1 MGILFSL
8 SIFNYEIL
16 LEHLQAVIENDKL
29 SRCMQLEK
37 N

>member
-8 SIFNYEIL
+8 SVFNYGIL
-16 LEHLQAVIENDKL
+16 LEHVQVVIENDKL